1 MSGKLICT
9 QKQEKREEIKEFV
22 VICRK
27 LRGYPALGFLPL
39 AFTLKRLSANKNTM
53 ESKRQ
58 QKFAGVIQQDLA
70 AIFQREGMNYLPNTL
85 ITITKVRVTPDLAI
99 ARIFLSFFNNTN
111 TQQALQTIKLHANE
125 IRYKLGARIKDQVR
139 IIPQLEFFVDDT
151 SEYVERMDKIFDKIS
166 KEDRQPETE

>member
-1 MSGKLICT
+1 
-9 QKQEKREEIKEFV
+9 
-22 VICRK
+22 
-27 LRGYPALGFLPL
+27 
-39 AFTLKRLSANKNTM
+39 M

-85 ITITKVRVTPDLAI
+85 VTITKVRVTPDLAI
-99 ARIFLSFFNNTN
+99 ARIFLSFFGNNN
-111 TQQALQTIKLHANE
+111 LQLALQTIKSHASE

-151 SEYVERMDKIFDKIS
+151 SEYVERMDKIFEKIN
-166 KEDRQPETE
+166 KEERQPDAE

>member
-1 MSGKLICT
+1 
-9 QKQEKREEIKEFV
+9 
-22 VICRK
+22 
-27 LRGYPALGFLPL
+27 
-39 AFTLKRLSANKNTM
+39 M

-70 AIFQREGMNYLPNTL
+70 AIFQREGVNYLPNTL

-99 ARIFLSFFNNTN
+99 ARVFLSFFNNTN
-111 TQQALQTIKLHANE
+111 HQLALQTIKSHANE

-139 IIPQLEFFVDDT
+139 VIPQLEFFIDDT

>member
-1 MSGKLICT
+1 
-9 QKQEKREEIKEFV
+9 
-22 VICRK
+22 
-27 LRGYPALGFLPL
+27 
-39 AFTLKRLSANKNTM
+39 M

-58 QKFAGVIQQDLA
+58 QKFAGVIQADLA

-85 ITITKVRVTPDLAI
+85 VTITRVRVTPDLAI
-99 ARIFLSFFNNTN
+99 ARVFLSFFNSPNP
-111 TQQALQTIKLHANE
+111 QQALQNIKHHANE

-151 SEYVERMDKIFDKIS
+151 GDYVERMDRLFEKIS

>member
-1 MSGKLICT
+1 
-9 QKQEKREEIKEFV
+9 
-22 VICRK
+22 
-27 LRGYPALGFLPL
+27 
-39 AFTLKRLSANKNTM
+39 M

-58 QKFAGVIQQDLA
+58 QKFAEVIQKNLT

-85 ITITKVRVTPDLAI
+85 VTITKVRVTPDLAI
-99 ARIFLSFFNNTN
+99 ARIFLSFLGNPNVQT
-111 TQQALQTIKLHANE
+111 ALHTIKSHASE

-166 KEDRQPETE
+166 KEERQPDTEEN

>member
-1 MSGKLICT
+1 
-9 QKQEKREEIKEFV
+9 
-22 VICRK
+22 
-27 LRGYPALGFLPL
+27 
-39 AFTLKRLSANKNTM
+39 M

-70 AIFQREGMNYLPNTL
+70 AIFQREGINYLPNTL

-99 ARIFLSFFNNTN
+99 ARIFLSFFNNQN
-111 TQQALQTIKLHANE
+111 PQQALQHIKLHASE

-139 IIPQLEFFVDDT
+139 IIPQLEFFIDDT
-151 SEYVERMDKIFDKIS
+151 GDYVERMDKLFEKIS

>member
-1 MSGKLICT
+1 M
-9 QKQEKREEIKEFV
+9 
-22 VICRK
+22 
-27 LRGYPALGFLPL
+27 
-39 AFTLKRLSANKNTM
+39 LKSIMLSAINFNLRKTM

-70 AIFQREGMNYLPNTL
+70 AIFQREGMSFLPNTL
-85 ITITKVRVTPDLAI
+85 VTITKVRVTPDLAL
-99 ARIFLSFFNNTN
+99 ARVFLSFLNNAN
-111 TQQALQTIKLHANE
+111 TQLSLQTIKSHANE

-151 SEYVERMDKIFDKIS
+151 NEYVERMDRIFDKIS